1 MFGYFVR
8 RVDKRFQLERSLGLI
23 EEPQADAVA
32 RLERLF
38 NTASEPEDLDGP
50 ASPST
55 STSDAS
61 STPDSSTTDTGANAA
76 PGKKKKDSPLRKY
89 IEKFDQATLTDM
101 TRQVVSQLVPPIHHA
116 HVLAKV
122 VGQQAT
128 LLYVHT
134 DSSVEVKLLMAEDCG
149 LNHAPRLRCYLDCNA
164 LHPKIMHDILSR
176 VM

>member
-38 NTASEPEDLDGP
+38 NTASDPEDLDGP

-61 STPDSSTTDTGANAA
+61 SKPDSSTTDTGANAA

-101 TRQVVSQLVPPIHHA
+101 TRQVVSLSNWFHQLTMHMLLHKL
-116 HVLAKV
+116 HVNRRHCYMCTPQLCRGEAPDGRIV
-122 VGQQAT
+122 V
-128 LLYVHT
+128 
-134 DSSVEVKLLMAEDCG
+134 
-149 LNHAPRLRCYLDCNA
+149 
-164 LHPKIMHDILSR
+164 
-176 VM
+176 

>member
-61 STPDSSTTDTGANAA
+61 SKPDSSTTDTGANAA

-101 TRQVVSQLVPPIHHA
+101 TRQVVSLSNWFHQLTMHA
-116 HVLAKV
+116 LAKAIC
-122 VGQQAT
+122 QQAT
-128 LLYVHT
+128 LSYVHT
-134 DSSVEVKLLMAEDCG
+134 DSSVEVKLLIG
-149 LNHAPRLRCYLDCNA
+149 R
-164 LHPKIMHDILSR
+164 I
-176 VM
+176 VV